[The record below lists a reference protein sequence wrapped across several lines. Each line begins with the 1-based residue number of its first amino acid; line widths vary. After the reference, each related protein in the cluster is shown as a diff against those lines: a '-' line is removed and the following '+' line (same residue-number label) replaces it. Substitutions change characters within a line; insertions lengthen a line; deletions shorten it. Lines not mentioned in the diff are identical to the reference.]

1 MFAKASVFYPDSEH
15 NSGAGEDQVSFVE
28 IESYENLRLRV
39 ERKNRELLL
48 AKRSLKD
55 KESEVQRIIDET

>member
-1 MFAKASVFYPDSEH
+1 
-15 NSGAGEDQVSFVE
+15 VE
-28 IESYENLRLRV
+28 IESYENLRQRV